1 MGDYLLCFHRMIQL
15 ITDNWLLII
24 VVILFVAGS
33 AAYLL
38 TKNPESNKDMHR
50 TTQEI
55 EEMLRARKEADIRT
69 EVDNKA
75 EAKYLSDYCKSKDE
89 TVIF

>member
-1 MGDYLLCFHRMIQL
+1 ML
-15 ITDNWLLII
+15 IAW
-24 VVILFVAGS
+24 ILSF
-33 AAYLL
+33 LL
-38 TKNPESNKDMHR
+38 TKNPETHEDMQGI
-50 TTQEI
+50 T
-55 EEMLRARKEADIRT
+55 EEMDEAYRTKARKEAQIRT